1 MDDHEP
7 ATPHRCHYVVVTRA
21 SAFFDQLGVPAWMQQ
36 RSLNAGPRH
45 VESYRMALDAG
56 VTILMGSD
64 MPPFW
69 HFEGTSATVREIEH
83 MSDFGLGPAG
93 ALAAATIA
101 PAAWLGVD
109 TEVGSIEV
117 GKRADFIAM
126 DANPLADS
134 AALRGI
140 RWVMIDG
147 DLVRDDRNAVL
158 DV

>member
-1 MDDHEP
+1 
-7 ATPHRCHYVVVTRA
+7 VVTRA

-36 RSLNAGPRH
+36 RSLAAGPRH

-69 HFEGTSATVREIEH
+69 KFEGTSATVREIEH
-83 MSDFGLGPAG
+83 LSDFGLGPAA
-93 ALAAATIA
+93 ALTAATIA
-101 PAAWLGVD
+101 PATWLGAEA
-109 TEVGSIEV
+109 EVGSIEV
-117 GKRADFIAM
+117 GKRADLIAM
-126 DANPLADS
+126 DSDPLADI

-147 DLVRDDRNAVL
+147 ALVRDDRNAVL